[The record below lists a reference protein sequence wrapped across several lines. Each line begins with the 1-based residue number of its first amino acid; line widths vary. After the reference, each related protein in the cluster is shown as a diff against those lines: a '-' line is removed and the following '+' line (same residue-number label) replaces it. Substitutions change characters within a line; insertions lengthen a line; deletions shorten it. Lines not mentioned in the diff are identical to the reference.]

1 MAGTKKETT
10 EVVEQTT
17 NAQATTDPIDPIE
30 SIESVFEKEMNM
42 CRELISVEPTSRW
55 PRLQLVHMIDCY
67 DTNSS
72 NESMQKER
80 ILLLKNLLQVDP
92 THAKFYEYQLSI
104 KK

>member
-1 MAGTKKETT
+1 MSAAAAACTT
-10 EVVEQTT
+10 VSIAAPAVES
-17 NAQATTDPIDPIE
+17 IE

-80 ILLLKNLLQVDP
+80 ISLLKNLLQVDP
-92 THAKFYEYQLSI
+92 THAKFYEYQLST

>member
-1 MAGTKKETT
+1 MLFHQLNQILIES
-10 EVVEQTT
+10 
-17 NAQATTDPIDPIE
+17 IE

-80 ILLLKNLLQVDP
+80 ISLLKNLLQVDP
-92 THAKFYEYQLSI
+92 THAKFYEYQLST